1 MKKKTVKKDRATK
14 SSRKSVRRK
23 AVMRKVVARKAAVTK
38 FKKPLVRALGSKLL
52 KADVEVF
59 KRMLHERKG
68 DILDSLQQITED
80 TQKKSQKEASGDIS
94 GYTLHMADVATDNY
108 DREFSMGLASNER
121 ELLYELNDAMKKIE
135 EGTFGVCEDCKGF
148 IAKGRLKAVPYA
160 RLCVKCQEKREA
172 R

>member
-1 MKKKTVKKDRATK
+1 LKKKPVKRAHAK
-14 SSRKSVRRK
+14 KIAKKVARKVSRKSAGRNPK
-23 AVMRKVVARKAAVTK
+23 KTLARPSGA
-38 FKKPLVRALGSKLL
+38 KLL
-52 KADVEVF
+52 KGELEVF
-59 KRMLHERKG
+59 KRMLNERKG
-68 DILDSLQQITED
+68 DILDNLQQITED

-108 DREFSMGLASNER
+108 DREFSMGLASSER

-135 EGTFGVCEDCKGF
+135 DGTFGFCEDCKGP

-160 RLCVKCQEKREA
+160 RLCVSCQEKREA